1 MKKIGNMILV
11 LQELQKA
18 FDRKV
23 DANDFLDQKL
33 QNVLNYSSVIFT
45 VASVIIASA
54 LLDKIGILYW
64 VGLFFVFLLYIIT
77 FLTIKKGQTPTTF
90 HNPISNDLDELK
102 KLCIDVKEEKAID
115 TLIRAHLSSMYEA
128 GLINDRK
135 DKAFGIASN
144 LMFWM
149 VSLLFISILLG
160 LIFSALKFSDF
171 INPVINFFL
180 RIIKVL
186 KP

>member
-1 MKKIGNMILV
+1 MKKIDNMILV

-23 DANDFLDQKL
+23 NANDFLDQKL

-45 VASVIIASA
+45 VASVVIASA

-64 VGLFFVFLLYIIT
+64 IGLFFVFVLYIIT
-77 FLTIKKGQTPTTF
+77 FLKIKVGQTPTTF
-90 HNPISNDLDELK
+90 HNPISNELDELK
-102 KLCIDVKEEKAID
+102 RLCIDVKEERAID
-115 TLIRAHLSSMYEA
+115 ILIRAHLSSMYEA

-135 DKAFGIASN
+135 DKAFVVASN

-160 LIFSALKFSDF
+160 LIFPNLKFSDF
-171 INPVINFFL
+171 YNM
-180 RIIKVL
+180 IIILL
-186 KP
+186 K